1 VAVGVHPSA
10 GCRQGLGGGF
20 DLIGAPAVA
29 TVSET
34 PHRRLISA
42 SGFLGAKVD
51 HSYPKEELDTDCS
64 ALLAFLMY
72 LLIPTTKG
80 EAVLDSLSGLR
91 LLSNYS
97 PEGLELVAQLLVAL
111 LKCSQC
117 FVHASESHALVLE
130 VQLTQNGWAH

>member
-1 VAVGVHPSA
+1 MA
-10 GCRQGLGGGF
+10 CRSERANRHRSKVIDVF
-20 DLIGAPAVA
+20 DRHRRRGSFDPIGP
-29 TVSET
+29 SET
-34 PHRRLISA
+34 PQSRLGS
-42 SGFLGAKVD
+42 FGANVD
-51 HSYPKEELDTDCS
+51 DSYPKEELDTACRV
-64 ALLAFLMY
+64 LLAFLMY

-91 LLSNYS
+91 SLANYS

-117 FVHASESHALVLE
+117 LVYASESHALVLE